1 MGRPLLKRLSIP
13 ASTSIQVGRISFF
26 VKLRGEV
33 LPAPLRSVFLLAS
46 AQLTAPEN
54 HSARIALCLN
64 TRRRTESFAFFTFT
78 FRVRELIWE

>member
-1 MGRPLLKRLSIP
+1 
-13 ASTSIQVGRISFF
+13 
-26 VKLRGEV
+26 V